1 MSIKGICFQN
11 LGLIVT
17 NKCNLDC
24 GHCCRGCKNDKDM
37 PKEVIDRVLDQTA
50 AIGNLAVC
58 GGEVTLAVPTLEYIM
73 SQIVNKHIFIDQLT
87 FVTNGTIY
95 SEELLKLLDEF
106 EKYIRYVSREEE
118 KYPAAFTV
126 SCDKYHIEEMIRL
139 GLLEQHVYNVERY
152 KRSGHFIGLQILA
165 EDKKLFRE
173 GNACNLDE
181 DLTVPLY
188 QQKYFVSYAGNDSMM
203 DIENGLYNVGPI
215 VTINTEGI
223 VTEAD
228 ASLENQ
234 KTIYNYGNIFNSDL
248 KEIIS
253 KRAKV
258 LDPDLWYEE
267 CYRESEKYY
276 TYNKL

>member
-1 MSIKGICFQN
+1 
-11 LGLIVT
+11 
-17 NKCNLDC
+17 
-24 GHCCRGCKNDKDM
+24 
-37 PKEVIDRVLDQTA
+37 
-50 AIGNLAVC
+50 
-58 GGEVTLAVPTLEYIM
+58 
-73 SQIVNKHIFIDQLT
+73 
-87 FVTNGTIY
+87 
-95 SEELLKLLDEF
+95 
-106 EKYIRYVSREEE
+106 
-118 KYPAAFTV
+118 
-126 SCDKYHIEEMIRL
+126 
-139 GLLEQHVYNVERY
+139 
-152 KRSGHFIGLQILA
+152 
-165 EDKKLFRE
+165 
-173 GNACNLDE
+173 
-181 DLTVPLY
+181 
-188 QQKYFVSYAGNDSMM
+188 MM